1 MKTVKDYFSQFY
13 LEIEKYEQGIHVL
26 NNGITEEEL
35 TDFEI
40 RYNIYLPFYYREWLK
55 LNNGGELFATPAGT
69 VLKRVRGNEESEFGS
84 YLENNFDP
92 NKRWPQMPNYL
103 FIIAKECTGDAVGF
117 DLRHTNRYDGV
128 IILGDHETGKVSKR
142 WGSLAQWLDYEMEIG
157 KSLVNYDGSE
167 SDYFD
172 FLNE

>member
-1 MKTVKDYFSQFY
+1 MS
-13 LEIEKYEQGIHVL
+13 
-26 NNGITEEEL
+26 
-35 TDFEI
+35 
-40 RYNIYLPFYYREWLK
+40 
-55 LNNGGELFATPAGT
+55 
-69 VLKRVRGNEESEFGS
+69 
-84 YLENNFDP
+84 
-92 NKRWPQMPNYL
+92 NYL

-128 IILGDHETGKVSKR
+128 IIFEDHETGKVSKR